1 VSRLTEWLAGGPLIA
16 DGAWGTE
23 LQKHGL
29 ALGASPDSWN
39 LTHPERVEAVAR
51 AYVEAGSQVIL
62 TNTFRANAIAIQGDL
77 AGINRAGVAISKR
90 AAERRALVFA
100 SIGPMGKP
108 LGKRQTAGA
117 IAREEAYA
125 AFAAQ
130 AETLAAAGADALVL
144 ETMSDIAEARVAVVA
159 VKSTGLPVIVS
170 FFLFDA
176 TPEAVAAAMVEA
188 GADGIGANCIGVDQ
202 AAALCGRLRAA
213 CDLPI
218 WIKPSAGL
226 PKREGTAIRYD
237 MPAEFFASHCAALR
251 EAGASFVGGC
261 CGTTP
266 DFIRA
271 ANGRGPAARV
281 CNLLIPHA

>member
-1 VSRLTEWLAGGPLIA
+1 VSRLSEWLAGGPLIA

-62 TNTFRANAIAIQGDL
+62 TNTFRANAIAMEGDL

-90 AAERRALVFA
+90 AAAGRALVFA

-108 LGKRQTAGA
+108 LGRPPTAGA
-117 IAREEAYA
+117 IAREEAHE

-130 AETLAAAGADALVL
+130 AEALAAAGADALVL

-159 VKSTGLPVIVS
+159 AKSTGLPVIVS
-170 FFLFDA
+170 FFMLDA
-176 TPEAVAAAMVEA
+176 SPEAVAAAMVEA
-188 GADGIGANCIGVDQ
+188 GADGVGANCVGVEQ
-202 AAALCGRLRAA
+202 AASLCGRLRAA

-226 PKREGTAIRYD
+226 PKREGTTVRYGV
-237 MPAEFFASHCAALR
+237 PAEYFASHCAALR
-251 EAGASFVGGC
+251 DAGASFVGGC

-271 ANGRGPAARV
+271 LVRAWVPGRR
-281 CNLLIPHA
+281 